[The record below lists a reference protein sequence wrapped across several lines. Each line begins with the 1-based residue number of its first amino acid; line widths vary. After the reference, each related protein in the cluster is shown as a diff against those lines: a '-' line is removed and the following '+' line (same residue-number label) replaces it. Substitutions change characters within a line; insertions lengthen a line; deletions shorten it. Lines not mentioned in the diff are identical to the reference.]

1 VIYVLVGGPRDGQH
15 VDDLPR
21 GYHLSL
27 DEPAPERFA
36 EFETVRAVWFELDA
50 RMFRSA
56 QRRD

>member
-1 VIYVLVGGPRDGQH
+1 MIYVLVGGPRDGQH

-21 GYHLSL
+21 GYRLSL
-27 DEPAPERFA
+27 DEPAPEPFA

>member
-21 GYHLSL
+21 GYRLSL
-27 DEPAPERFA
+27 DEPAPEPFA

>member
-21 GYHLSL
+21 GYRLSL
-27 DEPAPERFA
+27 ADPPPAPFG

-50 RMFRSA
+50 AMFRSA

>member
-21 GYHLSL
+21 GYRLSFA
-27 DEPAPERFA
+27 DPPPESFG
-36 EFETVRAVWFELDA
+36 EFETVRAVWFELDES
-50 RMFRSA
+50 MFRSA

>member
-21 GYHLSL
+21 GYRLSI
-27 DEPAPERFA
+27 DDSPPERFA
-36 EFETVRAVWFELDA
+36 EFDTARAVWFELDA
-50 RMFRSA
+50 AMFRSA

>member
-21 GYHLSL
+21 GYRLSL
-27 DEPAPERFA
+27 TDPPPERFG
-36 EFETVRAVWFELDA
+36 EFETVRAVWFELDEA
-50 RMFRSA
+50 MFRSA